1 MKSTLLIQEP
11 FLTIDGQK
19 APGAGIMLRNHGIE
33 VRTHDVVL
41 RHFRIRVGDDDIR
54 LDDPKALENYKG
66 GTGEHALYFIDGARN
81 CIADHL
87 SLELV
92 NDQNLVCNQAER
104 SQPHVGV
111 LCVCEYAGS
120 GWRLLEVR
128 LTHSELIRC
137 SSELRM
143 VSASRSLMTS
153 STINLRTCPQ
163 ISVS

>member
-1 MKSTLLIQEP
+1 LKSTLLIQEP

-19 APGAGIMLRNHGIE
+19 ALGAGIMLRNHGIE

-87 SLELV
+87 SLSWSTTKILSV
-92 NDQNLVCNQAER
+92 TKLSVR
-104 SQPHVGV
+104 S
-111 LCVCEYAGS
+111 
-120 GWRLLEVR
+120 R
-128 LTHSELIRC
+128 
-137 SSELRM
+137 
-143 VSASRSLMTS
+143 TS
-153 STINLRTCPQ
+153 VY
-163 ISVS
+163 SVSVNTQGVAGGCWKSA